1 MARAQSEEIMRYRD
15 KHRAA
20 PAAPWTSLAMQDAGG
35 GITFS
40 INGQQRENWTEHHR
54 NTRLQDVPV
63 PPVGFTVEGQDPE
76 QLDMLHLQIY
86 AEQLISIIGQKRER
100 RVMQEYYEN
109 LSVY

>member
-1 MARAQSEEIMRYRD
+1 
-15 KHRAA
+15 
-20 PAAPWTSLAMQDAGG
+20 MQEAGG
-35 GITFS
+35 AITFS

-76 QLDMLHLQIY
+76 HLDMLHLQIY

-100 RVMQEYYEN
+100 RVMLEYCEN
-109 LSVY
+109 LSDY